1 MEEVLSRRGLLQH
14 TLGAAGLVLKQ
25 APAQQKRNVLFI
37 VVDDLRPELGC
48 YGNPV
53 VKTPNIDRLAR
64 RGVTFTRAYC
74 QQSVCTPSRTSFLTG
89 LRPDTTKVYDN
100 GRGDFRM
107 LLPDVVTLPEFF
119 RQQGYETR
127 GLGKVFGEGLNDP
140 RAWSVPLWP
149 KGIAGMQYVDL
160 EKWSR
165 VPAAEKSRTPV
176 PTLTWEKRES
186 CQAPEVPDNA
196 LQDGQVADRALQALR
211 EMRGKPFFLAV
222 GFLKPHLPFVAP
234 KKYFDLYSL
243 REIPDAPYPFPPKGA
258 PEVALHPW
266 VELRGYTDI
275 PKKGPLPPGKARE
288 LVRGYYAA
296 TSYTDA
302 QAGKVLDELER
313 LDLSSRTVVVLLGDN
328 GWHLGEHDLWVKT
341 TNFEFDTRV
350 PLIFSGA
357 GVPAQGVRAPGL
369 VEFVDIYPT
378 LCDLCGCSA
387 PKELEGLSM
396 APLLAEPAR
405 KWKKAAFSQFPRPFA
420 PKRAGDGMGYT
431 VRTERYRYTEWRIPG
446 QPQNAVELYDH
457 EKDPYETV
465 NVAAGPEHRR
475 LLAQLQKTLQDGWRA
490 ALPPGIEKR

>member
-1 MEEVLSRRGLLQH
+1 MEKVISRRGLLRQ
-14 TLGAAGLVLKQ
+14 TFGTAGLAFAQ
-25 APAQQKRNVLFI
+25 PPAREKRNVLFI

-89 LRPDTTKVYDN
+89 LRPDTTKVIDN
-100 GRGDFRM
+100 GRGDFRKI
-107 LLPDVVTLPEFF
+107 LPDVVTLPQFF

-127 GLGKVFGEGLNDP
+127 GLGKIFGEGLNDP
-140 RAWSVPLWP
+140 KAWSVPLWP
-149 KGIAGMQYVDL
+149 DEIAGMQYVDL

-176 PTLTWEKRES
+176 PTLEWEKRETR
-186 CQAPEVPDNA
+186 QAPEVPDNA
-196 LQDGQVADRALQALR
+196 LQDGQVAERAVQALP
-211 EMRGKPFFLAV
+211 EMRGKPFCLAV

-234 KKYFDLYSL
+234 KKYFDLYSP
-243 REIPDAPYPFPPKGA
+243 RDIPEPPYAFPPKGA

-288 LVRGYYAA
+288 LIHGYYAA

-302 QAGKVLDELER
+302 QVGKVLDELDR
-313 LDLSSRTVVVLLGDN
+313 LNLASRTVVVLLGDN

-350 PLIFSGA
+350 PLIFADA
-357 GVPAQGVRAPGL
+357 GVPARGVKSPGL
-369 VEFVDIYPT
+369 VEFVDVYPT
-378 LCDLCGCSA
+378 LCDLCGCS
-387 PKELEGLSM
+387 PPQELEGLSM

-405 KWKKAAFSQFPRPFA
+405 RWKKAAFSQFPRPFA

-431 VRTERYRYTEWRIPG
+431 VRTERYRYTEWRMPG
-446 QPQNAVELYDH
+446 QTQNAVELYDH
-457 EKDPYETV
+457 EKDPFETV
-465 NVAAGPEHRR
+465 NVADRPENRT

-490 ALPPGIEKR
+490 ALPPGIDKR